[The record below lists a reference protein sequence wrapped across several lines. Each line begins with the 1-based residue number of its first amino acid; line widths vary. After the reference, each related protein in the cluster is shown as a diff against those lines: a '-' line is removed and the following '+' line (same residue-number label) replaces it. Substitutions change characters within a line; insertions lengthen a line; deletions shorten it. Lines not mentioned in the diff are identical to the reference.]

1 MQNKDTLQDPQR
13 LCPCE
18 ATSGWREL
26 LAHGRQIQGIMVL
39 LPFGGV
45 LQLPA
50 QLWGMHLER
59 ERHDELKLIQR
70 SNQTEEVLRTTSEE
84 GQPTALE
91 VFLLENRD
99 VRKA

>member
-1 MQNKDTLQDPQR
+1 
-13 LCPCE
+13 
-18 ATSGWREL
+18 
-26 LAHGRQIQGIMVL
+26 
-39 LPFGGV
+39 
-45 LQLPA
+45 
-50 QLWGMHLER
+50 MHLER